1 MVERATTSGVMVAE
15 MPRIIN
21 TFKMLL
27 PTTLPMVISA
37 EPFKAALVDT
47 AVLVARA
54 DFMPVATINEGLD
67 RLRKSAPEVCG
78 FVLNNY
84 RTTIF

>member
-1 MVERATTSGVMVAE
+1 MISNGRLAALLQQLRDEADYIVLDTPPMLAAADVET
-15 MPRIIN
+15 I
-21 TFKMLL
+21 
-27 PTTLPMVISA
+27 
-37 EPFKAALVDT
+37 AALVDT

-54 DFMPVATINEGLD
+54 DFMPLSAINEGLD

-84 RTTIF
+84 RTTIL